1 MAASKR
7 PRYDPS
13 VAEATAKAKV
23 SQAKQMESL
32 TTEIVPAIVTA
43 AKQLLGKGSKVS
55 TETFRLAPKV
65 AQILLVADIGLQKCM
80 QLMYVTKKVPVNVPN
95 RTKVVCSL
103 MDPNYCIHE
112 DRCRVYIDIIETCV
126 DAPVFDNTHTSDS
139 TLNHIPRY
147 VIGIACM
154 HVYN

>member
-13 VAEATAKAKV
+13 VAEATAKVKV

-55 TETFRLAPKV
+55 TETFWLAPKV

-103 MDPNYCIHE
+103 MDPIA
-112 DRCRVYIDIIETCV
+112 TASMKT
-126 DAPVFDNTHTSDS
+126 DAECT
-139 TLNHIPRY
+139 
-147 VIGIACM
+147 
-154 HVYN
+154 

>member
-13 VAEATAKAKV
+13 VAEATAKVKV

-55 TETFRLAPKV
+55 TETFWLAPKV
-65 AQILLVADIGLQKCM
+65 AQNTFYFELGFSILLFPCIITLY
-80 QLMYVTKKVPVNVPN
+80 LL
-95 RTKVVCSL
+95 SL
-103 MDPNYCIHE
+103 EFFYKYHLEVIHTF
-112 DRCRVYIDIIETCV
+112 IIMVSLVMNILVSSSTCYLKSII
-126 DAPVFDNTHTSDS
+126 F
-139 TLNHIPRY
+139 I
-147 VIGIACM
+147 I
-154 HVYN
+154 

>member
-1 MAASKR
+1 M
-7 PRYDPS
+7 
-13 VAEATAKAKV
+13 
-23 SQAKQMESL
+23 L
-32 TTEIVPAIVTA
+32 TD
-43 AKQLLGKGSKVS
+43 GSYS
-55 TETFRLAPKV
+55 
-65 AQILLVADIGLQKCM
+65 
-80 QLMYVTKKVPVNVPN
+80 
-95 RTKVVCSL
+95 
-103 MDPNYCIHE
+103 YCIHE